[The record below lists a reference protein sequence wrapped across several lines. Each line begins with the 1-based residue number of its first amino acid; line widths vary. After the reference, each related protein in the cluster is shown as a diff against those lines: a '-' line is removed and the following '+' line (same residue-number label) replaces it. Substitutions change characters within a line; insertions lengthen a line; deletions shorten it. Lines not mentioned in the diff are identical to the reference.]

1 MTLTGLFAALAT
13 PVDARGDLA
22 LPALDRLCDFLLERG
37 VDGLVLGGAT
47 SEYPRFELSER
58 LALIARVARR
68 VPAGTI
74 LLTAIGSSSVP
85 RMLALARA
93 AADAGS
99 RAVLL
104 PMPMFFRYGQEDLAA
119 YCSHVASE
127 SPLPCVLYDLRESPN
142 PLDVE
147 TAIALLER
155 EPKVIGIKDSSG
167 KAENLRQLVDARGG
181 RSWSLLVGDDRYLL
195 EGLAAGW
202 NGGISGLACCVPE
215 LLVAL
220 HRSAA
225 RGDHGEAQRL
235 HRVLQ
240 ALIERLSGL
249 PTPWGVRVALAAR
262 GFDTGPLPL
271 PLSPERARQVHEVRT
286 WFADWL
292 TRAEIPGLLA
302 LPL

>member
-1 MTLTGLFAALAT
+1 
-13 PVDARGDLA
+13 V
-22 LPALDRLCDFLLERG
+22 LDRLCDFLLERG

-58 LALIARVARR
+58 LALIERVARR

-104 PMPMFFRYGQEDLAA
+104 PMPMFFRYRQEDLAA

-167 KAENLRQLVDARGG
+167 KAENLRRLVEPAARGVVAA
-181 RSWSLLVGDDRYLL
+181 RRRRPLPARWAR
-195 EGLAAGW
+195 AGW
-202 NGGISGLACCVPE
+202 NGGISGLACCCPE

-220 HRSAA
+220 H
-225 RGDHGEAQRL
+225 
-235 HRVLQ
+235 
-240 ALIERLSGL
+240 
-249 PTPWGVRVALAAR
+249 P
-262 GFDTGPLPL
+262 
-271 PLSPERARQVHEVRT
+271 PERSQPRRARR
-286 WFADWL
+286 
-292 TRAEIPGLLA
+292 
-302 LPL
+302 